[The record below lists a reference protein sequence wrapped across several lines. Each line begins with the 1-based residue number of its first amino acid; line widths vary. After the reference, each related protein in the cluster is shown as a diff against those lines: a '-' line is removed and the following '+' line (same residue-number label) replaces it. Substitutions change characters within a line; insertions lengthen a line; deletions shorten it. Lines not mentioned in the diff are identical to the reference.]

1 MGTFSITLTCS
12 GIMLSIF
19 SCPKPFRDSSNIIQR
34 NAIKSWT
41 LLQPRPE
48 IILVGKENGTV
59 EVCKEFGI
67 RHIPEIQQNEYRTP
81 LISSIFSEAEKA
93 TIYSLMCYINADIML
108 MNNFIEAVQEVAQQM
123 QEFLIVGHRWDLEI
137 KEPIDFS
144 GEWKEGLEADISM
157 RGKFHAHT
165 GIDYFVFPKGLIKDI
180 PPFLVGRPGWDSWL
194 IYHARSRNI
203 PVVDI
208 TSVATVVHQNH
219 DYSHHSEGEYG
230 VWKGREAQYN
240 LFLIGGYHYLY
251 TLKDATHK
259 LTKKGLRPNRTVYS
273 FYRKFVTL
281 SVSSPF
287 CKLIYKFWRKFSDVV
302 RS

>member
-1 MGTFSITLTCS
+1 MLT
-12 GIMLSIF
+12 IF
-19 SCPKPFRDSSNIIQR
+19 TIPKPFVGRIRTIQR
-34 NAIKSWT
+34 NAVRSW
-41 LLQPRPE
+41 LSLSPKCE
-48 IILVGKENGTV
+48 IILFGDEKGVA
-59 EVCKEFGI
+59 EVVQEFGVL
-67 RHIPEIQQNEYRTP
+67 HIKDVKKNEFGTP
-81 LISSIFSEAEKA
+81 LLNSVFNSARELVGSPLLA
-93 TIYSLMCYINADIML
+93 YINTDIIL
-108 MNNFIEAVQEVAQQM
+108 MNDFIEAVQEVAQQM
-123 QEFLIVGHRWDLEI
+123 QEFLIVGHRRDLEI

-144 GEWKEGLEADISM
+144 REWEEDLKADISM
-157 RGKFHAHT
+157 RGKFHSHT

-230 VWKGREAQYN
+230 VWKGQEAQHN
-240 LFLIGGYHYLY
+240 LFLTGGYHYLY

-259 LTKKGLRPNRTVYS
+259 LTEKGLCPNRTLYS

-287 CKLIYKFWRKFSDVV
+287 CKLIYKLWRKFSDVV